1 MVSLSEYFGFDPN
14 SPYADLFSKIY
25 YLTKVSPD
33 EEKEDG
39 EIIETVGINSMDAKI
54 TLESDD
60 IGHLMGEGDLQ
71 PPLVKKTPCQLP
83 LPPPESWTK
92 GWIKK
97 QSLEDINRR
106 IKQLK
111 DEGLKREDDL
121 DLDKEELVKKRKV
134 ELLRMKRERKSQDVR
149 NASTSMEV
157 KKGRKKHRSLITVEK
172 DDSQSISKSALKFFT
187 KKIQKPKQSSPSVQ
201 RPIMERLGPI
211 VSVKSRLGNTSRS
224 PGEQCQY
231 CGEADHAN
239 ATFMERQQYCAAYGS
254 TCTYCGK
261 INHLAKMCKKANID
275 ANNNN

>member
-60 IGHLMGEGDLQ
+60 IDPLVGEGDLH
-71 PPLVKKTPCQLP
+71 PPLVKETPLLYP
-83 LPPPESWTK
+83 LPPESWNK
-92 GWIKK
+92 GWIKQ
-97 QSLEDINRR
+97 QSLEDINSR
-106 IKQLK
+106 IMQLK
-111 DEGLKREDDL
+111 DEGLKREEEL
-121 DLDKEELVKKRKV
+121 HLNEEELVKKRKL
-134 ELLRMKRERKSQDVR
+134 ELLRIKRERKSQDGR
-149 NASTSMEV
+149 NASTSIEV

-172 DDSQSISKSALKFFT
+172 DDGQSISKSALRFFT
-187 KKIQKPKQSSPSVQ
+187 KKLQKPKQSSPSVP

-211 VSVKSRLGNTSRS
+211 VSVKSRLGNTSRGQ
-224 PGEQCQY
+224 GEQCKY

-239 ATFMERQQYCAAYGS
+239 ATFMERQQYCAAYGR